1 VPDWSPDWSDVRFD
15 HATAESAAAACERA
29 ARVLADA
36 ARTNAAVVHAA
47 VAGAQGPRV
56 ERVSRRF
63 GRLQDQAHTAEAH
76 LRRAATELRAASE
89 RARADQ
95 VARLD
100 ARRRW
105 QAEADVERLLEAA
118 AHAEPASVP
127 HRSSCTKTSLV
138 RSP

>member
-15 HATAESAAAACERA
+15 HAAAESAAAACERA

-56 ERVSRRF
+56 ERLIHRF
-63 GRLQDQAHTAEAH
+63 DRLQDQAHTAEAH
-76 LRRAATELRAASE
+76 LRRAATELRAASD

-100 ARRRW
+100 ARQRW
-105 QAEADVERLLEAA
+105 RAEADVERLLEVF
-118 AHAEPASVP
+118 AHAQPVSAP
-127 HRSSCTKTSLV
+127 H
-138 RSP
+138 P